1 MLSFKGIQVAPGV
14 TLVGRPSVP
23 GSAADAMLARRTTA
37 LRSLADVVVIV
48 DRRGRVVDLVSH
60 PTGLVLFPEGREFWV
75 AIDGTE
81 QARASF
87 AFGFEQLVEGILPVE
102 VGVEQ
107 MPRKARIG
115 GRLCAFDYAPVM
127 VGEQVVQVVIRV
139 DDLETGTDATERAA
153 ADAEFRR
160 IVELL
165 IANPEAS
172 RAFFAETRW
181 FMEQLG
187 GELERPV
194 LLRYLHTLK
203 GNVACF
209 GFAGVADFIHGVE
222 EHFVVGDDAVGLTLV
237 AELRSLWGAQEAT
250 YGSLFGG
257 SGNEDITL
265 SRSEYEDM
273 VMGLMAQQDYAELLG
288 LAQRWAMAPISS
300 TFARLALQAQRIG
313 ATLGIPV
320 ETKIDHAS
328 VRLPAQGLES
338 LLASLVHLVR
348 NALDHGLGAPE
359 ARIAAGKPAA
369 GRLSFVARMTDD
381 DVLLS
386 VSDDGNGINWER
398 VRAKAAQAGLP
409 HETEDDLVAA
419 LLSDGFSTRDA
430 TTEISGRGVGTAA
443 VRAAAVAL
451 GGELRVASET
461 GVGCTFTVVLPR
473 ASLATLGLLS

>member
-14 TLVGRPSVP
+14 TLVGRPSIP
-23 GSAADAMLARRTTA
+23 GSATDAMLARRTTA

-48 DRRGRVVDLVSH
+48 DRQGRVVDLVSH
-60 PTGLVLFPEGREFWV
+60 PTGIVLFPEGREFWRS
-75 AIDGTE
+75 IDGTE

-87 AFGFEQLVEGILPVE
+87 GFAFEQLVEGILPVE
-102 VGVEQ
+102 VAVEQ

-115 GRLCAFDYAPVM
+115 GRLYTFDYAPIM

-139 DDLETGTDATERAA
+139 DDLESGPDAAERAA

-187 GELERPV
+187 GALERPV

-209 GFAGVADFIHGVE
+209 GFSGVADFIHGVE
-222 EHFVVGDDAVGLTLV
+222 EHFVVGHDDTGLSLVG
-237 AELRSLWGAQEAT
+237 ELRSLWGAQEAT

-257 SGNEDITL
+257 SGNDDITL
-265 SRSEYEDM
+265 SRAEYEDM

-288 LAQRWAMAPISS
+288 LAQRWAMAPISA

-313 ATLGIPV
+313 STLGIPV
-320 ETKIDHAS
+320 ETKVEHNS

-348 NALDHGLGAPE
+348 NALDHGLGTPE
-359 ARIAAGKPAA
+359 ARVASGKPAA
-369 GRLSFVARMTDD
+369 GRLTFVARMTED

-386 VSDDGNGINWER
+386 VSDDGNGIDWTR

-430 TTEISGRGVGTAA
+430 TTEISGRGVGTSA
-443 VRAAAVAL
+443 VRAAAAAL

-461 GVGCTFTVVLPR
+461 GAGCTFTVVLPR